1 MSRVPPFRRSAP
13 VVAQVALVAAGVAT
27 LAFWPPRDG
36 PMLLVAL
43 DGRDGAR
50 LVGPALDAG
59 ATLAGRGPMANMI
72 LVSGPR
78 ATLAPLIS
86 SGVIALAAPAGL
98 CGAGVPA

>member
-1 MSRVPPFRRSAP
+1 MSRMPPFRRSAP
-13 VVAQVALVAAGVAT
+13 IVAQVALVAVGVAT

-36 PMLLVAL
+36 PMLLIAL

-72 LVSGPR
+72 LVSGAR
-78 ATLAPLIS
+78 ASVTPLIS
-86 SGVIALAAPAGL
+86 SGVIALAAPVGM
-98 CGAGVPA
+98 CGAGATA